1 MKINLLQEKM
11 EILLR
16 LLIAHII
23 TDFFI
28 QPDKW
33 VNDKRENT
41 WKSKFLY
48 IHVLLTGLVA
58 WLFLWDWNLWHV
70 ALFIMTTHLLID
82 LYKLICCQDNLIS
95 YILDQIYHILILGV
109 SAIYL
114 TDSIDTVS
122 TSLGKISTDTKWLA
136 IISGYLAV
144 TTPVGYMVG
153 KATQKWRDELAG
165 SVKGRDSLKDAGIW
179 IGILERILVVTFVLF
194 NQFQAIGFLIAAK
207 SILRFSDRSE
217 DNPRKQTEYVLIGT
231 LISFT
236 IALFI
241 GLIIKSIGKI

>member
-1 MKINLLQEKM
+1 M

-28 QPDKW
+28 QPDHW
-33 VNDKRENT
+33 VDDKKENT

-48 IHVLLTGLVA
+48 FHVLLTGLVA
-58 WLFLWDWNLWHV
+58 WLFLWDWNLWCV
-70 ALFIMTTHLLID
+70 ALFIMITHLLID
-82 LYKLICCQDNLIS
+82 LYKLICCKDNLTS
-95 YILDQIYHILILGV
+95 YIFDQIYHIIILGV
-109 SAIYL
+109 SAVYL
-114 TDSIDTVS
+114 SNGMDTVS
-122 TSLGKISTDTKWLA
+122 TTVSNIFLDTKWLA

-153 KATQKWRDELAG
+153 KATQKWRDELVD
-165 SVKGRDSLKDAGIW
+165 SVKERDSLKDAGIW
-179 IGILERILVVTFVLF
+179 IGILERVLVVTFVLF

-207 SILRFSDRSE
+207 SILRFSDKSE

-241 GLIIKSIGKI
+241 GLLIKSVANL

>member
-1 MKINLLQEKM
+1 MD
-11 EILLR
+11 ILLR

-28 QPDKW
+28 QPDIW
-33 VNDKRENT
+33 VADKQQNK

-48 IHVLLTGLVA
+48 YHILLTGLVA
-58 WLFLWDWNLWHV
+58 WLLLWDWDLWYI
-70 ALFIMTTHLLID
+70 ALFIAITHLLID
-82 LYKLICCQDNLIS
+82 LYKLICCTDNLVS
-95 YILDQIYHILILGV
+95 YIFDQLYHLLILGI

-114 TDSIDTVS
+114 TDSIEI
-122 TSLGKISTDTKWLA
+122 ISKSIDNLFSDTKWLA

-153 KATQKWRDELAG
+153 KATQKWRDELTA
-165 SVKGRDSLKDAGIW
+165 SIQERDSLKNVGIW
-179 IGILERILVVTFVLF
+179 IGILERVLVVTFVLLS
-194 NQFQAIGFLIAAK
+194 QFQAIGFLIAAK
-207 SILRFSDRSE
+207 SILRFSDKSE

-236 IALFI
+236 IALFT
-241 GLIIKSIGKI
+241 GLLIKLAINI